1 MVASEKRQQASIVG
15 DGFDHIMLL
24 KKKCLFPYFHGSRF
38 PGQGGPRDKCYI
50 FKMSTRG
57 PGSGVDL
64 VNRMQRT
71 SNRDLSAAWVHFA
84 HS

>member
-1 MVASEKRQQASIVG
+1 MVVSEKRQQASIVG

-24 KKKCLFPYFHGSRF
+24 KKKCLFHRF
-38 PGQGGPRDKCYI
+38 PGHGGPRDKCYI